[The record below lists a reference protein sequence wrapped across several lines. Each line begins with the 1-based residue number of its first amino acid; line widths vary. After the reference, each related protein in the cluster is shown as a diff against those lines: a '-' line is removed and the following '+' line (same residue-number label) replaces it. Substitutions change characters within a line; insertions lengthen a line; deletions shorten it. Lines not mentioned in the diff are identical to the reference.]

1 MWNRQILKEEAKK
14 LFTFKDNYWKMVLVG
29 LVLILLTGGIA
40 GSFGGVIGVTFGS
53 TGKTR
58 NNNVQ
63 YYEYTYRYAPGR
75 DYDISEEDIED
86 YLEDRIGD
94 SSDKVIERSETPRS
108 SSNALSD
115 LFAGVTL
122 GVAIAIAILV
132 SLITLAISFGVKA
145 FVVNPIVLGG
155 KSFFLK
161 SYERPSDL
169 KDLGNGFK
177 NSYLGNV
184 KTLFMR
190 DIFVFLWSLLF
201 VIPGIIKAYEY
212 RMIPFLLAENPNMTS
227 QEAFAKSKEMM
238 MGNKWNAFVYDLSFL
253 GWFILNSLTC
263 GILGLFYVNPY
274 YYAADA
280 NLYRAIKMGGSTGY
294 VSDRYRTNPQ
304 PMQGAYT
311 TQQQAPMQ
319 GQAMQQPEQSPQQ
332 APSQGQAVQ
341 QPEQTPQQAP
351 MQGTQPEQTPVS
363 EQASMPEQQP
373 LAEQPTSGSDIQEQ
387 VTEEK
392 ASDSSDNVES

>member
-40 GSFGGVIGVTFGS
+40 GSFGGVMGVTFGS
-53 TGKTR
+53 TGKKR

-86 YLEDRIGD
+86 YLEDQIGD
-94 SSDKVIERSETPRS
+94 SSGKVIERSETPRS
-108 SSNALSD
+108 SSNALSE

-122 GVAIAIAILV
+122 GVAIAIAIIV

-212 RMIPFLLAENPNMTS
+212 RMIPFLLAENSNMTS
-227 QEAFAKSKEMM
+227 KEAFAKSKEMM

-263 GILGLFYVNPY
+263 GLLGLFYVNPY
-274 YYAADA
+274 YFAADA

-294 VSDRYRTNPQ
+294 VSSTYRPNPQ
-304 PMQGAYT
+304 AMQGAYT

-332 APSQGQAVQ
+332 APMQGM
-341 QPEQTPQQAP
+341 QPEQAS
-351 MQGTQPEQTPVS
+351 MS

-373 LAEQPTSGSDIQEQ
+373 LAEQPTSESDIQEQ